1 MAYWACGMLGDVR
14 MLGMWDTGYAGC
26 WGCEILGD
34 MGCLGCVNVWDL
46 GWLGCGMF
54 EMLDVG
60 DVGCWE
66 CGMFG
71 MQDMGYGIFAGMW
84 NIDLQKT

>member
-1 MAYWACGMLGDVR
+1 
-14 MLGMWDTGYAGC
+14 
-26 WGCEILGD
+26 
-34 MGCLGCVNVWDL
+34 MGCLGCVNVRDV
-46 GWLGCGMF
+46 GCLGCGMF
-54 EMLDVG
+54 GMLDVG

-71 MQDMGYGIFAGMW
+71 MWDVGYGIFAGMW